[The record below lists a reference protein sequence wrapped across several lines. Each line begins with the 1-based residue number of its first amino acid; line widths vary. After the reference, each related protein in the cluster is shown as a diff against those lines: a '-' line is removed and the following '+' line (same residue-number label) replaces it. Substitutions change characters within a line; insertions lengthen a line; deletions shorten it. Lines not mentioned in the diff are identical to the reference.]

1 MDDSGKNFSGSP
13 IQKKYSSDENLNGV
27 LNSIVG
33 EVTGYADHLRE
44 QIKKLTDIGRA
55 LSGVNDLN
63 ALLETIVDQARQFT
77 GADAGTLYIVEDNQL
92 RFKIIQNDS
101 LNIRLGGQTGDAI
114 EFDPIEMKESNVS
127 AFVALHGIP
136 VNIPDVYDTNLFDFT
151 GPKNFDAQYGYR
163 SKSMLVV
170 PMRNH
175 ENDIIGVLQLL
186 NSSCNKTRQV
196 APFSPDFESL
206 TESLASQAA
215 IAITNVKLIADM
227 ERLFESFVQVM
238 ATAIDE
244 KSPVTG
250 GHIRRVA
257 NLTVLMAEEINK
269 IDEGPFKDI
278 RYTAE
283 QLYEIKVAG
292 WMHDIGK
299 VTTPVEIIEKSKKL
313 QTIFDRIHHVDLR
326 LEYAIHC
333 ALTEK
338 IQTMLDLRNKRAS
351 EEEIQKAEEDGDKRA
366 NELREIREFIQFC
379 NEPREFLDDARVE
392 RLRVI
397 RGMSFK
403 GLDGK
408 VIFLLTDDELE
419 NLSIRRGSITESE
432 RQIMKN
438 HAKITLDMLGQIPFT
453 KKLRNLPHF
462 AGAHHE
468 CINGKGY
475 PLGLSGD
482 KIPFEGKMMAVT
494 DIAEALTAVDRPYK
508 KAMPLSNVY
517 RILKTMADHDE
528 LDKSLVE
535 FFIENNIYEKYKA
548 KFEPDQPL
556 TESAPKASP
565 DTPKVVPKA

>member
-1 MDDSGKNFSGSP
+1 MDDSRKHFSGP
-13 IQKKYSSDENLNGV
+13 PLDKKYSNDEKLNGI
-27 LNSIVG
+27 LNNVVN
-33 EVTGYADHLRE
+33 EVTSYADHLRE
-44 QIKKLTDIGRA
+44 QIKKLTDIGRS
-55 LSGVNDLN
+55 LSGVYDLN
-63 ALLETIVDQARQFT
+63 ALLESIVDQARQFT
-77 GADAGTLYIVEDNQL
+77 QADAGTLYIVEDNKL
-92 RFKIIQNDS
+92 RFKIVQNDS

-114 EFDPIEMKESNVS
+114 EFDPVEMKESNVS

-175 ENDIIGVLQLL
+175 DNDVIGVLQLL
-186 NSSCNKTRQV
+186 NSRSPGSQQV
-196 APFSPDFESL
+196 RAFSPDFESL

-215 IAITNVKLIADM
+215 VAITNVKLIGDM

-257 NLTVLMAEEINK
+257 NLTVLMAEEIHNVT
-269 IDEGPFKDI
+269 EGPFKNI
-278 RYTAE
+278 RYTQE

-326 LEYAIHC
+326 LEYAVHC

-338 IQTMLDLRNKRAS
+338 LQIMLNLKNEGAS
-351 EEEIQKAEEDGDKRA
+351 EEKIKQAEDEGNAKA

-379 NEPREFLDDARVE
+379 NEPREYLDDE
-392 RLRVI
+392 RLDRLKTV
-397 RGMSFK
+397 RQMSFK
-403 GLDGK
+403 GLDGE
-408 VIFLLTDDELE
+408 IHSLLTDDEYE
-419 NLSIRRGSITESE
+419 NLSIRKGSITESE
-432 RQIMKN
+432 RQVMKN
-438 HAKITLDMLGQIPFT
+438 HAKITIDMLRQIPFT

-468 CINGKGY
+468 CVNGKGY

-482 KIPFEGKMMAVT
+482 DIPFEGKMMAVT
-494 DIAEALTAVDRPYK
+494 DIAEALTAIDRPYK
-508 KAMPLSNVY
+508 KPMPLSNVY

-528 LDKSLVE
+528 LDKTLVD
-535 FFIENNIYEKYKA
+535 FFINYKVYEKYKS
-548 KFEPDQPL
+548 KFE
-556 TESAPKASP
+556 TNES
-565 DTPKVVPKA
+565 TPEPVSRVSDPQT

>member
-1 MDDSGKNFSGSP
+1 MDDTGKAFSPSTLE
-13 IQKKYSSDENLNGV
+13 KRLAKDDNLNAV
-27 LNSIVG
+27 LNSIVA
-33 EVTGYADHLRE
+33 EVTRYTDHLRE

-55 LSGVNDLN
+55 LSGVYDLN
-63 ALLETIVDQARQFT
+63 ALLETIMDQARQFT
-77 GADAGTLYIVEDNQL
+77 GADAGSLYIIEDNTL
-92 RFKIIQNDS
+92 KFKIVQNDS
-101 LNIRLGGQTGDAI
+101 LNIRLGGKTGDAI
-114 EFDPIEMKESNVS
+114 EFDPLEMKESNVS

-163 SKSMLVV
+163 SQSMLVV

-186 NSSCNKTRQV
+186 NSKCPRTGNV
-196 APFSPDFESL
+196 NPFSPDFESL

-257 NLTVLMAEEINK
+257 NLTVLMAEELDK
-269 IDEGPFKDI
+269 ATSGPFKNV
-278 RYTAE
+278 RYTQE
-283 QLYEIKVAG
+283 QIYEIKVAG

-338 IQTMLDLRNKRAS
+338 IQTMLDLKNRGAS
-351 EEEIQKAEEDGDKRA
+351 VEEIHKAEEEGNARA
-366 NELREIREFIQFC
+366 QSFRDIRTFIQFC
-379 NEPREFLDDARVE
+379 NEPREFLEDDHVT
-392 RLRVI
+392 RLQEI
-397 RGMSFK
+397 RRTSFK

-408 VIFLLTDDELE
+408 VHYLLTDDELE
-419 NLSIRRGSITESE
+419 NLSIRKGSITESE
-432 RQIMKN
+432 RQVMKN
-438 HAKITLDMLGQIPFT
+438 HAKITLDMLNQIPFT
-453 KKLRNLPHF
+453 KKLKNLPNF

-468 CINGKGY
+468 FINGKGY
-475 PLGLSGD
+475 PLGLKG
-482 KIPFEGKMMAVT
+482 KEIPFEGRMMAVT
-494 DIAEALTAVDRPYK
+494 DIAEALTAIDRPYK
-508 KAMPLSNVY
+508 KAMPLNNVY
-517 RILKTMADHDE
+517 RILRAMAEHDE
-528 LDKSLVE
+528 LDRDLVE

-548 KFEPDQPL
+548 RFE
-556 TESAPKASP
+556 ESAPPPPETEQPTVTETRVAP
-565 DTPKVVPKA
+565 EA